1 MKLYVFAAAAFAA
14 ALPAAPAL
22 AHCTTGHHRAAVR
35 KVVHRVA
42 HVAPVRRAAV
52 RTACACGRRVAHRAT
67 YYREA
72 AYPVVYRPR
81 IVSVTYERPI
91 YRPYRPLY
99 VRPYYRPRPA
109 YYGARYERFP
119 RHRFYAGGGFRR
131 DRFAR
136 YDGFRRHD
144 RYAWR

>member
-1 MKLYVFAAAAFAA
+1 MKHYVFAAAAFAA

-22 AHCTTGHHRAAVR
+22 AHCTTSHHRVAAR

-42 HVAPVRRAAV
+42 QAAPVRRRAV
-52 RTACACGRRVAHRAT
+52 RSACACGLAVHRR
-67 YYREA
+67 
-72 AYPVVYRPR
+72 VVYREPAYRVAYRPR
-81 IVSVTYERPI
+81 LVDVTYERPL

-99 VRPYYRPRPA
+99 VRPYYHPRPA
-109 YYGARYERFP
+109 YYGARWERYP

-136 YDGFRRHD
+136 YDGYRSRD